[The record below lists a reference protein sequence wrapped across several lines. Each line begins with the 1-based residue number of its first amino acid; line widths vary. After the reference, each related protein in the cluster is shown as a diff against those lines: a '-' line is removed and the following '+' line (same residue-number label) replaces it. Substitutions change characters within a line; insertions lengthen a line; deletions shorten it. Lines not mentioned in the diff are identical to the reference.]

1 MGWILVNTWGS
12 MPSRAMAKR
21 VRGGVVMQE
30 FMVDR
35 PPPKAMPA
43 ASRARGSP
51 RIPAAIMASA

>member
-1 MGWILVNTWGS
+1 MVNTWGS
-12 MPSRAMAKR
+12 IPSRAMANR

-51 RIPAAIMASA
+51 RMPAVTIASA